1 MNSAADSGI
10 IRDDQGYFVQA
21 FFANLGTYSIMRAEL
36 RGIIEGMEIALSN
49 GIKKLRIL
57 LDSRA
62 EHSYHIYPDA
72 NFFVNYLANL
82 GHNLKLNIC
91 LLAMIQPYWRIY
103 ASLVSN
109 NMQRLTPIPKRKA

>member
-62 EHSYHIYPDA
+62 EVTTLTNPTDEAKCQPTCWIGPH
-72 NFFVNYLANL
+72 
-82 GHNLKLNIC
+82 
-91 LLAMIQPYWRIY
+91 LLAFLSYLPRC
-103 ASLVSN
+103 
-109 NMQRLTPIPKRKA
+109 